1 MKVYDMK
8 LSIKITPN
16 AKKNEVT
23 EDIVDMFGMRC
34 LKVKVNQPPEDG
46 KANGALIELLAG
58 YLDVRKSKIKIVSGL
73 TSRNKIVEV
82 ED

>member
-1 MKVYDMK
+1 MK
-8 LSIKITPN
+8 LSIKVTPN

-46 KANGALIELLAG
+46 KANVAVIELLAE
-58 YLDVRKSKIKIVSGL
+58 YLGIKRNKIRITAGKH
-73 TSRNKIVEV
+73 SRNKVVEV
-82 ED
+82 VE